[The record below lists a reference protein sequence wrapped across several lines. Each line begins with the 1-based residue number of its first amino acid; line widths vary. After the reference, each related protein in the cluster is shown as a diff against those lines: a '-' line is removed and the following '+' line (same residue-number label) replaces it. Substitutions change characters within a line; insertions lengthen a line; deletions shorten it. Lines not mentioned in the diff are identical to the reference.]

1 MTNDELNKLMKES
14 PSKVAWNGTA
24 FSPKPLSLSMVN
36 MNKLK
41 NTQSF
46 QSQSV
51 KVSYTNAILSLA
63 INSIPSSGLL
73 TTFNPAIDFQ
83 LKLNGIE

>member
-1 MTNDELNKLMKES
+1 MKES

-63 INSIPSSGLL
+63 IKSIPSSGLL